1 MYQYLVT
8 NAAHHVSRAV
18 TTTTTTIIMTDTSG
32 AYAAKAGDTDFRK
45 KWDKQEYTER
55 ARKKDDEERER
66 MQENEERMKQGAS
79 TTPSPQ
85 FPIVSLNSHRL

>member
-1 MYQYLVT
+1 M
-8 NAAHHVSRAV
+8 A
-18 TTTTTTIIMTDTSG
+18 DKSG

-45 KWDKQEYTER
+45 KWDKQEYADR

-79 TTPSPQ
+79 
-85 FPIVSLNSHRL
+85 